1 VSQEEE
7 NSERVSASSG
17 DREEISENW
26 DEKTPEDRKAGI
38 PESQKEA
45 SEDREGTPEAQEDLD
60 RRCGQ
65 MLEELWE
72 EYHLS
77 PGTPFPRPVIWLSGA
92 PGSGKGVNA
101 GHVRRALGLSAEPVV
116 ISELLQSQDSRSR
129 IDHGDLVDDLSV
141 IRASLGALLRA
152 KKGEGLL
159 MDGYPRSLLQ
169 AKFLYRLVE
178 KWRTL
183 GAEAL
188 QFRMLVFSVDE
199 ATSLERQLSRGRK
212 AMAHNQEVR
221 RSGKGT
227 LREVRPTDIDE
238 TLARRRYHTFLQET
252 DAALRYLQSTGMP
265 FVEIDSRGPFD
276 VVQKRIEQK
285 LRPWVSNS

>member
-1 VSQEEE
+1 MSQEEE
-7 NSERVSASSG
+7 SSEKVSASSIPEE
-17 DREEISENW
+17 REE
-26 DEKTPEDRKAGI
+26 DA
-38 PESQKEA
+38 
-45 SEDREGTPEAQEDLD
+45 D

-65 MLEELWE
+65 ILEELWE
-72 EYHLS
+72 EFPLS
-77 PGTPFPRPVIWLSGA
+77 PSTPLPWPVIWVSGA

-101 GHVRRALGLSAEPVV
+101 GYVKRVLGISAEPVV

-141 IRASLGALLRA
+141 IRASLKALLQARG
-152 KKGEGLL
+152 GEGLL

-169 AKFLYRLVE
+169 AKFLHRLEE
-178 KWRTL
+178 KWRAL
-183 GAEAL
+183 GLGML

-212 AMAHNQEVR
+212 AMAHNQEVKR
-221 RSGKGT
+221 TGKGV

-252 DAALRYLQSTGMP
+252 DAALRHLQSTGMP
-265 FVEIDSRGPFD
+265 FVEIDSRGPFE
-276 VVQKRIEQK
+276 VVQRRIEQK
-285 LRPWVSNS
+285 LRPWISNS